1 MIQNEITPLKPALP
15 LDPFPSLQ
23 YIHSFYIP
31 HLVHTQNGIPDLL
44 RGGCTAITHRRDPL
58 SNQNYLEHWTEIL
71 RWELDAI
78 ARDKEEIVLWK
89 LQPTVSV
96 WKASEFMFY
105 VPGIRENHPY
115 LEIGDLVHMRE
126 VLPADK
132 RTRMVAL
139 EGRVVAL
146 RKREGFIRK

>member
-1 MIQNEITPLKPALP
+1 MIQNETTPLTPSPP
-15 LDPFPSLQ
+15 LDPFPPLQ

-31 HLVHTQNGIPDLL
+31 RLVDTHNGIPDLL
-44 RGGCTAITHRRDPL
+44 RGGCIPGTQRRDPL
-58 SNQNYLEHWTEIL
+58 SESNYLEHWTEIL

-78 ARDKEEIVLWK
+78 ARDKEEIVLWR
-89 LQPTVSV
+89 LQPMVSV

-126 VLPADK
+126 VLPADQ
-132 RTRMVAL
+132 RTRKVAL